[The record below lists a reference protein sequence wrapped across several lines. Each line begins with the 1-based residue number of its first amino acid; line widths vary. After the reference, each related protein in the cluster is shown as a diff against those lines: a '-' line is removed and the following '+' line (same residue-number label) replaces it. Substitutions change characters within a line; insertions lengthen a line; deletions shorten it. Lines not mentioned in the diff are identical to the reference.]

1 MKLMNQAIPSN
12 AAKLWLFHVRGTLWG
27 TGNEVY
33 NIILLSTQKFAW
45 NVPKTYISYENK
57 REHKVL

>member
-1 MKLMNQAIPSN
+1 MNQAIPSN

-33 NIILLSTQKFAW
+33 NIILLSTLKFAW

-57 REHKVL
+57 R